1 MSYFVS
7 NPLAPAEPCLP
18 TVEWEETDCPLCD
31 CEGSSLVLEAPDRL
45 PSTGGLWFAVVQC
58 QNCGLCFTNPRP
70 TPASIRQF
78 YPADY
83 RPHRRREGRPSRADW
98 LFHTRWPIPARRPGR
113 LLDFGCGGGGGFL
126 HEMQCR
132 GWTVTGLDVSETAI
146 AHLCD
151 KHALPALSGSLP
163 HPELPVAQFDLIT
176 MWNSLEH
183 VHSPRTVLE
192 EARRLLA
199 PGGQLVVAVPNIDS
213 LAFRWF
219 GPCWYGLDLPRH
231 LSHFA
236 PWTLHL
242 LLERAGFRVESSRM
256 LRRSGWLRWSARIA
270 RQSASASRWQR
281 WLQSPFLSRLT
292 ARYTCLTQQSDG
304 IVVTASC

>member
-1 MSYFVS
+1 MNYFVS

-18 TVEWEETDCPLCD
+18 AVEWEEANCPLCGCD
-31 CEGSSLVLEAPDRL
+31 GWSLVLEAPDRL
-45 PSTGGLWFAVVQC
+45 PRTGGLWFAVVQC

-83 RPHRRREGRPSRADW
+83 RPHRSRESRSGHGDW
-98 LFHTRWPIPARRPGR
+98 LFHTRWPIPPRRPGR

-126 HEMQCR
+126 HEMRRR
-132 GWTVTGLDVSETAI
+132 GWNVIGLDVSDAAV
-146 AHLCD
+146 AHLRD
-151 KHALPALSGSLP
+151 EHALPALSGTLP
-163 HPELPVAQFDLIT
+163 HPELREAQFDLIT
-176 MWNSLEH
+176 MWHALEH
-183 VHSPRTVLE
+183 VHAPRMVLE
-192 EARRLLA
+192 AARRLLA

-213 LAFRWF
+213 MAFRWF
-219 GPCWYGLDLPRH
+219 GPYWHGLDLPRH

-256 LRRSGWLRWSARIA
+256 LRRSGWLRWSARLA
-270 RQSASASRWQR
+270 QQSPSVPRWQR
-281 WLQSPFLSRLT
+281 WLQSPILSRLA
-292 ARYTCLTQQSDG
+292 ARYACMTQQADC